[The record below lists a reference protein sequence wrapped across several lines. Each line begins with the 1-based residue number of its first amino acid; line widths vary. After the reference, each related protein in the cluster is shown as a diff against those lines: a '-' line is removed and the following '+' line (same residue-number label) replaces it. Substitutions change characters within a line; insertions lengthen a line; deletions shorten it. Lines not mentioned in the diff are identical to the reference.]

1 MFRRWGAGID
11 ISINI
16 DVYFLMPTRIPISTE
31 RIARICHAL
40 SDEKRL
46 RILEL
51 LARGERCV
59 CDLTGPIEVGQSL
72 LSFHMK
78 TLKGAGLVKDRREG
92 RWVHYA
98 LDAEAL
104 AEAEEWLGELRARA
118 ERAGD
123 AGGCCG

>member
-1 MFRRWGAGID
+1 
-11 ISINI
+11 
-16 DVYFLMPTRIPISTE
+16 MPTRTPISTE
-31 RIARICHAL
+31 RIAGICHAL

-51 LARGERCV
+51 LAGGERCV

-78 TLKGAGLVKDRREG
+78 TLKNAGLVTDRREG
-92 RWVHYA
+92 RWVHYT

-104 AEAEEWLGELRARA
+104 AEAEEWLGELRSRA
-118 ERAGD
+118 ERTGG